1 MAIIG
6 ILIWIGSAALAYALT
21 DAAARCCNHGAWD
34 RASREFAL
42 VSSILLGPIYLLISA
57 ELLLIA
63 AMGRGLARD
72 HTRRYKDS

>member
-6 ILIWIGSAALAYALT
+6 VFVWIGSAVLAYALT
-21 DAAARCCNHGAWD
+21 DAAARCCNQGAWD
-34 RASREFAL
+34 RASKEFAL
-42 VSSILLGPIYLLISA
+42 VSSVLLGPIYLLISA
-57 ELLLIA
+57 EMLLIA

>member
-6 ILIWIGSAALAYALT
+6 VLIWVGSGVLAYVLT
-21 DAAARCCNHGAWD
+21 DAAARCYREGAWD
-34 RASREFAL
+34 RAAKEFAI
-42 VSSILLGPIYLLISA
+42 VSSALLGPIYLLISA

-63 AMGRGLARD
+63 AIGKGLAGD